1 VSHQVRVSL
10 NRTDQQMGL
19 TQRVITLLVVAVSR
33 LLATQSPTRIR
44 AVLCRIRMGACPAT
58 YAQAKDA
65 RDAVV
70 TSSLVCA
77 GESCLPCAIATAL
90 LCRLRGTWPTW
101 CIGTRLDPFR
111 SHAWVE
117 AEGNPVDEPFTS
129 GHYHRIMVVES
140 TDR

>member
-1 VSHQVRVSL
+1 MRVSL
-10 NRTDQQMGL
+10 NRCDQYISL
-19 TQRVITLLVVAVSR
+19 PRRTLTLLVVMVAR
-33 LLATQSPTRIR
+33 LLATQSPHRIR
-44 AVLCRIRMGACPAT
+44 AILCRVRIGADPAT

-77 GESCLPCAIATAL
+77 GEACLPRSIATAL

-101 CIGTRLDPFR
+101 CVGARLDPFR

-117 AEGNPVDEPFTS
+117 AEGSPVDEPFTP
-129 GHYHRIMVVES
+129 GHYHRIMVVEF